1 MLQGVYTFEID
12 ELWISVIADE
22 EHVVLVDTGYPDY
35 EDRIVEAMKGAGI
48 DPEKLSH
55 IIITH
60 HDEDHIGSLKALS
73 DRFPKAVI
81 LTSEIEKPYLLGE
94 KKAIR
99 LAQADEA
106 DNLSPE
112 DKEYFEMVRGIRKVE
127 HVEVVK
133 DGDVLPVCGGI
144 EIIATPGHM
153 PGHISVYVPA
163 QKCLIPGDA
172 VSLSGEGKLFADP
185 TYALDLPESVRSA
198 QKLLQ
203 YDIAEVRCYHGGIFR
218 GDGKAALEELIR
230 TQG

>member
-1 MLQGVYTFEID
+1 MLKGVYTFEIE
-12 ELWISVIADE
+12 ELWISAIVDE
-22 EHVVLVDTGYPDY
+22 EHVVLVDAGYPDY
-35 EDRIVEAMKGAGI
+35 EDRILEGMKAAGI

-60 HDEDHIGSLKALS
+60 HDEDHIGSLRAIS

-81 LTSEIEKPYLLGE
+81 LTSEIEKPYVLGE

-99 LAQADEA
+99 LAEADEA
-106 DNLSPE
+106 KDLSPE
-112 DKEYFEMVRGIRKVE
+112 DKAYFDMVRAIRKVE

-133 DGDVLPVCGGI
+133 GGDVLPVCGGI
-144 EIIATPGHM
+144 EIIETPGHM

-163 QKCLIPGDA
+163 EKCLIPGDA
-172 VSLSGEGKLFADP
+172 ISCSADGKLFADP
-185 TYALDLPESVRSA
+185 AYALDLPESVRSV

-218 GDGKAALEELIR
+218 GDVKAALEELIR
-230 TQG
+230 EQG